1 MGTINNSQKGR
12 QMKMKKLISMLLV
25 VCMMAFT
32 LTACGGGGTQDT
44 AGGAAGGADVA
55 DAGDAGDA
63 ANDAAQD
70 LANDVQ
76 AADAGGHSVGFVTF
90 GLGGDFFQML
100 ADEFVKVMEEAG
112 WEAQYADGE
121 FNPETQIAACEN
133 YIAMGVDVLV
143 VWAVAPEAMDGV
155 IDQAMSQGIKVVS
168 FVAETSKYDALML
181 APDEV
186 LADACVSLAAKWID
200 ENYADAEDHSV
211 PVAVFSCRVAETGV
225 VQADEMLKI
234 EEFSTKAK
242 LVTEVENQAEDLQ
255 TGMSAA
261 ENLYTTN
268 PEIKVFLTP
277 HSGLGMGINNYFTGI
292 SSPVTDYTGMGIFC
306 INGDNATAEAIQSAA
321 NGEAP
326 LRGMVLTG
334 SVNETA
340 QEIRDVCVGLMDGS
354 VASGS
359 TKIAATTYVNEASVE
374 EYLSTGTTSLTDADF
389 Q

>member
-1 MGTINNSQKGR
+1 
-12 QMKMKKLISMLLV
+12 MKKLISMLLV

-32 LTACGGGGTQDT
+32 LTACGGGTQDT
-44 AGGAAGGADVA
+44 AGDAAGDAGVA
-55 DAGDAGDA
+55 DAGDAAG
-63 ANDAAQD
+63 DAAQD
-70 LANDVQ
+70 LADDVQ

-100 ADEFVKVMEEAG
+100 ADEFVKVMTDAG

-121 FNPETQIAACEN
+121 FNPESQIAACEN

-143 VWAVAPEAMDGV
+143 IWAVAPEAMDGV

-181 APDEV
+181 APNDV

-200 ENYADAEDHSV
+200 ETYADAEDHSV
-211 PVAVFSCRVAETGV
+211 PVAVFSCRTAETGV
-225 VQADEMLKI
+225 VQADEMLRI

-242 LVTEVENQAEDLQ
+242 LEIEVENEDEDLE

-277 HSGLGMGINNYFTGI
+277 HSGLGMGINNYFTGLK
-292 SSPVTDYTGMGIFC
+292 SPVTDYTGMGIFL
-306 INGDNATAEAIQSAA
+306 INGDNATAEVIRSAA

-334 SVNETA
+334 SVNATA
-340 QEIRDVCVGLMDGS
+340 LEILDVCTGLMDGS
-354 VASGS
+354 IAPGT
-359 TKIAATTYVNEASVE
+359 TKIAETTYVNEASAE
-374 EYLSTGTTSLTDADF
+374 EYISTGSTSLTDADF